1 MGILNGL
8 MQDIQSGIHL
18 GSMSS
23 VMGSVTTILELM
35 ESNYVQDKDAK
46 NAAIDTICQILQKMK
61 S

>member
-8 MQDIQSGIHL
+8 MQDIESGAHL

-23 VMGSVTTILELM
+23 VMSSVVTILELM
-35 ESNYVQDKDAK
+35 ESNYSQDKNAK
-46 NAAIDTICQILQKMK
+46 NAAIDTVCQMLQKMK